1 MMYKKVHMDNKILLG
16 ALKQRVDELMPAQL
30 SALVRSS
37 LYNCYYHGMM
47 GDTKTSFEVQ
57 SADFRATAR
66 SEIYEQFPIPSLL
79 EHFDKFSSGM

>member
-1 MMYKKVHMDNKILLG
+1 
-16 ALKQRVDELMPAQL
+16 MPAQL

-37 LYNCYYHGMM
+37 LYNCYYHGIL
-47 GDTKTSFEVQ
+47 GQTKTSFEVQ

-66 SEIYEQFPIPSLL
+66 SEIYEPFPIPSLL